1 MSGVSTKT
9 ADVTGDSEPQ
19 HRPGVTRFPPV
30 AQPINESVLFV
41 DAVVDPTAGQ
51 GPIMDN
57 RQSISTKLIGV
68 EDKENGSLAYTAGD
82 TTTSLQGRFCL
93 SRTLQKIPHIC
104 LCLICSSINI
114 V

>member
-1 MSGVSTKT
+1 MSGVSTNT

-19 HRPGVTRFPPV
+19 HRLGV

-41 DAVVDPTAGQ
+41 DAVVDPTVGQ